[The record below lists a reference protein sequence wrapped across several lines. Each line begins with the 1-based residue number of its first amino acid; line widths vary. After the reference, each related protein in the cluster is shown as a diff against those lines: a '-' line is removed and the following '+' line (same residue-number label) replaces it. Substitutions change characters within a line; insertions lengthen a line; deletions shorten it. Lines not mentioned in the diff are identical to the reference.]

1 MHDPAN
7 PALQG
12 AAPEPLAQLILGYL
26 AEHPRAMDT
35 VEGIAEWWVLRQQA
49 RLALHSVACALRQLT
64 ECGVL
69 EQVGTGPASRYRLA
83 RNSETNP

>member
-1 MHDPAN
+1 MHHPAN
-7 PALQG
+7 AAPPG
-12 AAPEPLAQLILGYL
+12 AEPEPLAQLILGYL

-49 RLALHSVACALRQLT
+49 RLALDNVARTVHELT
-64 ECGVL
+64 TSGVL

-83 RNSETNP
+83 RTNEPTP